1 VSEQRIEIKGS
12 TPKQLGAEIGPA
24 DPTQMLTVTV
34 LLRRAPSAP
43 NIEKELLSGD
53 FQPVARENAA
63 AIMGADPADLA
74 AVRAFL
80 DRYGLKVVGENLA
93 ARTIRAQGTV
103 QQMEAAFGA
112 QLLKFKT
119 ADGSEFLSHSGPI
132 LIPANLSGIIIA
144 VLGLDQRRIAEP
156 RGQQSL

>member
-1 VSEQRIEIKGS
+1 MGQ
-12 TPKQLGAEIGPA
+12 A
-24 DPTQMLTVTV
+24 DANQMLTVTV

-53 FQPVARENAA
+53 FQPVARDNAA
-63 AIMGADPADLA
+63 ATIGADPADLA

-80 DRYGLKVVGENLA
+80 DRYGLKVIDENLA
-93 ARTIRAQGTV
+93 ARTLRAQGTV
-103 QQMEAAFGA
+103 QQMETAFGV
-112 QLLKFKT
+112 QLLKFKA

-132 LIPANLSGIIIA
+132 SIPADLSGIIVA

-156 RGQQSL
+156 RPGRAFRTPF